1 LKESSGFLEAGG
13 EFLTLLLVANVGLPV
28 ERIRGRTRHDDFHD
42 TLIIIGG
49 MPGGAQGGD
58 GIIKINADA
67 AGHADDHGFTIHGRQ
82 TLLPVGN
89 EVLGNQVNALIG
101 TDDRFKSGPLGL
113 EFLFLFDLFTL
124 GGFFKIGVDLRFFIF
139 IEFEFGEAPLVKDG
153 DVAPS

>member
-1 LKESSGFLEAGG
+1 
-13 EFLTLLLVANVGLPV
+13 
-28 ERIRGRTRHDDFHD
+28 
-42 TLIIIGG
+42 

-124 GGFFKIGVDLRFFIF
+124 GGFFKIGVDLRFSFSSSSSLAR
-139 IEFEFGEAPLVKDG
+139 APLVRWG
-153 DVAPS
+153 L